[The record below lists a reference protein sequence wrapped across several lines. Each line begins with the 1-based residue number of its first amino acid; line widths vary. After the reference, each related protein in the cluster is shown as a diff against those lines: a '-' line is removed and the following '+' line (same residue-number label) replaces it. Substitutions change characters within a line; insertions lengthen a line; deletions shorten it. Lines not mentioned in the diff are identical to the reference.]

1 MTKILIVEDD
11 YDIASLEKD
20 YLEINSFSVDIIDD
34 GNKALPIISKNNY
47 DLIILDLMLPNL
59 NGFEICRELRKFSD
73 IPIIMVTAKDDSYD
87 IIRGLGLG
95 SDDYITKPFD
105 PAVLVARVQ
114 ASLNSY
120 KRHKNIG
127 DEIFIN
133 DIKIIPQKYQVFKGT
148 QEIKL
153 PNKEFELLKYLATHA
168 NRVISKEDLFEAVWG
183 MDSDADEATV
193 TVHINRLRE
202 KIEENPSSPQIIET
216 IWKVGYRLN
225 LK

>member
-20 YLEINSFSVDIIDD
+20 YLEINNFSVDIIDD

-59 NGFEICRELRKFSD
+59 NGFEICKELRKFSD

-183 MDSDADEATV
+183 MESDADEATV

>member
-20 YLEINSFSVDIIDD
+20 YLEINNFSVDIIDD

-73 IPIIMVTAKDDSYD
+73 IPIIMVTAKDDSYA

-133 DIKIIPQKYQVFKGT
+133 DIKIIPKKYQVFKGT

-168 NRVISKEDLFEAVWG
+168 KRVISKEDLFEAVWG
-183 MDSDADEATV
+183 MDSDDDEATV

>member
-1 MTKILIVEDD
+1 MKKILIVEDD

-216 IWKVGYRLN
+216 IWKVEYRLN

>member
-1 MTKILIVEDD
+1 MNKILIIEDD

-20 YLEINSFSVDIIDD
+20 YLEINNFSVDIIDD
-34 GNKALPIISKNNY
+34 GNKALPIINKNNY

-59 NGFEICRELRKFSD
+59 NGFEICKEIRKFSD

-105 PAVLVARVQ
+105 PAILVARVQ

-133 DIKIIPQKYQVFKGT
+133 DLKIVPQKYQVFKGN
-148 QEIKL
+148 QELKL
-153 PNKEFELLKYLATHA
+153 PNKEFELLKYLTTHA

>member
-1 MTKILIVEDD
+1 M
-11 YDIASLEKD
+11 
-20 YLEINSFSVDIIDD
+20 
-34 GNKALPIISKNNY
+34 
-47 DLIILDLMLPNL
+47 NL
-59 NGFEICRELRKFSD
+59 L
-73 IPIIMVTAKDDSYD
+73 
-87 IIRGLGLG
+87 
-95 SDDYITKPFD
+95 
-105 PAVLVARVQ
+105 Q
-114 ASLNSY
+114 
-120 KRHKNIG
+120 
-127 DEIFIN
+127 
-133 DIKIIPQKYQVFKGT
+133 IIPQKYQVFKGS
-148 QEIKL
+148 QELKL

>member
-20 YLEINSFSVDIIDD
+20 YLGINNFSVDIIDD

-95 SDDYITKPFD
+95 SDDYITKLFD
-105 PAVLVARVQ
+105 QAVLVARVQ

-133 DIKIIPQKYQVFKGT
+133 DIKIIPKKYQVFKGT

-168 NRVISKEDLFEAVWG
+168 KRVISKEDLFEAVWG
-183 MDSDADEATV
+183 MDSDDDEATV

>member
-1 MTKILIVEDD
+1 MNKILIIEDD

-20 YLEINSFSVDIIDD
+20 YLEINNFSVDIIND
-34 GNKALPIISKNNY
+34 GNKALPIINKNNY

-59 NGFEICRELRKFSD
+59 NGFEICKEIRKFSD

-105 PAVLVARVQ
+105 PAILVARVQ

-127 DEIFIN
+127 NEIFIH
-133 DIKIIPQKYQVFKGT
+133 DLKIIPQKYQVFKGN
-148 QEIKL
+148 QELKL

>member
-20 YLEINSFSVDIIDD
+20 YLEINNFSVDIIDD

-120 KRHKNIG
+120 KRHKNIA

-133 DIKIIPQKYQVFKGT
+133 DIKIIPKKYQVFKGT

-168 NRVISKEDLFEAVWG
+168 KRVISKEDLFEAVWG
-183 MDSDADEATV
+183 MDSDDDEATV

>member
-193 TVHINRLRE
+193 TVHIKRLRE

>member
-1 MTKILIVEDD
+1 MNKILIIEDD

-20 YLEINSFSVDIIDD
+20 YLEINNFSVDIIDD
-34 GNKALPIISKNNY
+34 GNKALPIINKNNY

-59 NGFEICRELRKFSD
+59 NGFEICKEIRKFSD

-95 SDDYITKPFD
+95 NDDYITKPFD
-105 PAVLVARVQ
+105 PAILVARVQ

-133 DIKIIPQKYQVFKGT
+133 DLKIILQKYQVFKGS
-148 QEIKL
+148 QELKL

>member
-20 YLEINSFSVDIIDD
+20 YLEINNFSVDIIDD
-34 GNKALPIISKNNY
+34 GSKALPIINKNNY

-59 NGFEICRELRKFSD
+59 NGFEICKEIRKLSD

-133 DIKIIPQKYQVFKGT
+133 DVKIIPQKYQVFKGT

-153 PNKEFELLKYLATHA
+153 PNKEFELLKYLATHP